1 MTTSH
6 DQHRS
11 TGIPVDPEA
20 LREAVRALEA
30 EMDRP
35 GNMFAYDIA
44 IVLSALQE
52 AREALGP
59 FSAAWAKFDTNAPY
73 STSPRIFPALDDFR
87 RAAEVF
93 RALSPGGAAEA
104 RAHADPV
111 PRPPH
116 RHGAQRLRAE
126 GSSMTVNEQPKLDL
140 AEAAKPFVAHY
151 EAWMDEW
158 PDDAQTSTFAR
169 VTFGQLRTLR
179 ALIARV
185 QEAEGKGSS
194 QGAIDGRGA
203 LPTPPDGAGSDDGG
217 VGDYQLHP
225 KTAALVRRFMS
236 ALASK
241 LSAAEVKY
249 GYSDAW
255 VDPAWEDECRR
266 QLHHH
271 AAKGDPRD
279 VAAYAAFC
287 WHHGWSTASPI
298 REPEISREALGEAIY
313 LALYEHQ
320 GAVWAANES
329 KGVWY
334 DAADRLRAILNLAPV
349 GGRGEEGSAR
359 ADLSPASRSQ
369 DQHSDGGE
377 G

>member
-1 MTTSH
+1 MGEHMT
-6 DQHRS
+6 
-11 TGIPVDPEA
+11 
-20 LREAVRALEA
+20 
-30 EMDRP
+30 
-35 GNMFAYDIA
+35 
-44 IVLSALQE
+44 
-52 AREALGP
+52 
-59 FSAAWAKFDTNAPY
+59 
-73 STSPRIFPALDDFR
+73 
-87 RAAEVF
+87 
-93 RALSPGGAAEA
+93 
-104 RAHADPV
+104 
-111 PRPPH
+111 
-116 RHGAQRLRAE
+116 
-126 GSSMTVNEQPKLDL
+126 NEQPKLDL
-140 AEAAKPFVAHY
+140 EALKAVVAERRASAEIAVRRGWSKTVEDHL
-151 EAWMDEW
+151 D
-158 PDDAQTSTFAR
+158 FAT
-169 VTFGQLRTLR
+169 VTISFNDLA

-287 WHHGWSTASPI
+287 WHHGWSTTLPRSSSPI
-298 REPEISREALGEAIY
+298 TENDPSRE
-313 LALYEHQ
+313 
-320 GAVWAANES
+320 ES
-329 KGVWY
+329 RAPRQSASSRVSHGLHMKVKGGKIVY
-334 DAADRLRAILNLAPV
+334 RRK
-349 GGRGEEGSAR
+349 
-359 ADLSPASRSQ
+359 SRIV
-369 DQHSDGGE
+369 E
-377 G
+377 